1 MKKLIIILLCALPV
15 FAEAQILKS
24 AGIIY
29 FSGVPNRTP
38 SVGKE
43 SEVAVDVATGTI
55 YVWDRTL
62 SGWIAQGTG
71 GSNLPSQSGQTG
83 NFLRTDG
90 SSAYWDV
97 ALTVEVDG
105 STSNEIQDLSLSGNT
120 LSLTG
125 DPSTVNLS
133 AYLDNTDAQTL
144 STGSNS
150 LAISNGNSVTVD
162 TDPTNDILTTTNAGG
177 DLSGTFSNLQI
188 GSNTVGA
195 SELSSTTVAAGT
207 YTFAT
212 VVVDE
217 DGRVTSA
224 SSGTEADGSITNE
237 GSLSVGTGGANT
249 STINSNTSGSGTV
262 TLSGSSSVSVTE
274 SANTITVAVATSGI
288 GATEL
293 GASGVTP
300 GAYTLAD
307 VTVDADGRV
316 TAAANGT
323 EQDPEFGSWFS
334 SVPNLDTDATDDLTT
349 ATNFG
354 GDVSGIY
361 SNIQLGANSVG
372 ASEIASGAVGTSEIA
387 DGSIAADDLGAASVT
402 AAKLNQ
408 MSATAGQVLKWSG
421 TAWVPSTDDTG
432 AGGGVTSFN
441 SRTGAVVPAASDY
454 DANQVDV
461 TPTGG
466 IAATD
471 VQAALAELD
480 SEKLSAEVDGSTSN
494 ELQTLSTAANT
505 VTLSSSGG
513 SFTVAGAGIAS
524 ASTSGSTIT
533 ITATEVDGST
543 TNEIELPTQTGQN
556 GKFLSTDG
564 TGPAWATAL
573 TSETDGSVTNEGSLS
588 VGAGSGTSSEIISNT
603 SGSTTVTFNAS
614 TGLSIAENTGTGNIT
629 LTNTAPD
636 QTVALTQ
643 GGIVSISGTYPNFT
657 ISATET
663 DGSTTNEIELPS
675 QTGNAGKY
683 LKTDGSVVS
692 WDTPAG
698 GGSLTVSDEGSNLTT
713 AATSIDFV
721 GVGVVATNTSG
732 AVTVTVA
739 GSEQVDEFTAS
750 GTYNVPSWAKTLEII
765 CIGAGGGGGGG
776 RRGATSTV
784 RAGGG
789 GGGAGAI
796 SNYTFQVSF
805 IGSPSTLSVTV
816 GSAGSAGAA
825 ATADD
830 TNGGTGGNGGLSSVA
845 AGAVTIIR
853 SAGGV
858 GGAGGSTG
866 TSNGGN
872 AGSYGMFLGG
882 AGGNGASTSNA
893 STGGSNA
900 NISNGGGGGGG
911 GINASNATGVSASGG
926 SAYYG
931 LLSGGVPNGGA
942 GGGSSIILAG
952 GGGGGG
958 NAGGTSGGAG
968 GGYGAGGGGGGGSTN
983 GTNSGAGG
991 AGGAGYVRIIAR
1003 G

>member
-1 MKKLIIILLCALPV
+1 MKKIILIFLTLVPFLAQ
-15 FAEAQILKS
+15 AQILKS

-29 FSGVPNRTP
+29 FNGVPNRTP

-62 SGWIAQGTG
+62 SGWVAQGTG
-71 GSNLPSQSGQTG
+71 GAALPPQTGQTG

-90 SSAYWDV
+90 SSAYWDA

-105 STSNEIQDLSLSGNT
+105 STTNEIQDLSLSGNT

-125 DPSTVNLS
+125 DASPVNLS

-162 TDPTNDILTTTNAGG
+162 TDPTNDVLTTTNAGG

-212 VVVDE
+212 VAVDE

-237 GSLSVGTGGANT
+237 GSLSVGAGGANT

-274 SANTITVAVATSGI
+274 SANTITIAVASGGI
-288 GATEL
+288 TATEL
-293 GASGVTP
+293 AASGVTP

-316 TAAANGT
+316 TGAANGT
-323 EQDPEFGSWFS
+323 EQDPEFGTWFS

-372 ASEIASGAVGTSEIA
+372 ASEIAAGAVGTSEIA

-402 AAKLNQ
+402 ASKLNQ
-408 MSATAGQVLKWSG
+408 MSATTGQVLKWSG

-441 SRTGAVVPAASDY
+441 SRTGAVAPAASDY
-454 DANQVDV
+454 DAAEVDF

-466 IAATD
+466 IAAND
-471 VQAALAELD
+471 VQEALAELD
-480 SEKLSAEVDGSTSN
+480 SEKLSVEVDGSTSN
-494 ELQTLSTAANT
+494 ELQTLSVSANT
-505 VTLSSSGG
+505 VTLSNSGG

-524 ASTSGSTIT
+524 ANTSGSTIT

-543 TNEIELPTQTGQN
+543 TNEIELPAQTGQN

-564 TGPAWATAL
+564 TSPAWATAL

-588 VGAGSGTSSEIISNT
+588 VGAGSAARRRKSYPTRPARLRSR
-603 SGSTTVTFNAS
+603 STQVP
-614 TGLSIAENTGTGNIT
+614 GLSISENTGTGNIT

-657 ISATET
+657 ISATEV

-683 LKTDGSVVS
+683 LKTDGSTVS
-692 WDTPAG
+692 WDTPAGG

-721 GVGVVATNTSG
+721 GAGVSATNTGG

-739 GSEQVDEFTAS
+739 GTEQIDEFTSA
-750 GTYNVPSWAKTLEII
+750 GTTTYNVPSWAKN
-765 CIGAGGGGGGG
+765 AGNHLHRWWWWWWQRAARRDFYGSRW
-776 RRGATSTV
+776 RRGWW
-784 RAGGG
+784 
-789 GGGAGAI
+789 
-796 SNYTFQVSF
+796 
-805 IGSPSTLSVTV
+805 
-816 GSAGSAGAA
+816 
-825 ATADD
+825 
-830 TNGGTGGNGGLSSVA
+830 
-845 AGAVTIIR
+845 
-853 SAGGV
+853 
-858 GGAGGSTG
+858 
-866 TSNGGN
+866 
-872 AGSYGMFLGG
+872 
-882 AGGNGASTSNA
+882 
-893 STGGSNA
+893 
-900 NISNGGGGGGG
+900 
-911 GINASNATGVSASGG
+911 
-926 SAYYG
+926 
-931 LLSGGVPNGGA
+931 
-942 GGGSSIILAG
+942 
-952 GGGGGG
+952 
-958 NAGGTSGGAG
+958 
-968 GGYGAGGGGGGGSTN
+968 
-983 GTNSGAGG
+983 
-991 AGGAGYVRIIAR
+991 
-1003 G
+1003 